1 MVMEMRLQIYT
12 LEWIY
17 KNTFK
22 FLIEENHAH
31 TNESKIFKD
40 SNFYIV
46 FSANVF
52 YYLSDHKYFQT
63 QQTLLQF

>member
-1 MVMEMRLQIYT
+1 MRLQIYT

-31 TNESKIFKD
+31 TNESKIFKGN
-40 SNFYIV
+40 NFYIILDANILHHV
-46 FSANVF
+46 SNPNKSAW
-52 YYLSDHKYFQT
+52 T
-63 QQTLLQF
+63 